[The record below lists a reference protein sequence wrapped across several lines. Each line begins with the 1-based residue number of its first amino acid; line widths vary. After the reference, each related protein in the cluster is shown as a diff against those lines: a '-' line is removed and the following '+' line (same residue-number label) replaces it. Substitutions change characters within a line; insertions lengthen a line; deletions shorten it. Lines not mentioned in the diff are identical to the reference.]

1 MHHGIMQ
8 DMLYPNNKNIHIQ
21 VFTCLFFFLLIILIS
36 GLYQSFQSD
45 WKFIQIELIRI
56 NYGIYMKAFQSDW
69 AINLIM
75 NR

>member
-1 MHHGIMQ
+1 MHHGIVQ

-56 NYGIYMKAFQSDW
+56 NYGIYMKALQSDW